1 MLFEQLQKFMDNTI
15 IKYIGFLLIIG
26 FIIYMIIRLANIQQN
41 VVEGLTMFNNTNE
54 DDEKTIIKINKE
66 IDNITQQIEKNTI
79 SDDVKDTLEE
89 YLIHA
94 DELVKLNIFNQISNN
109 INKPNVID
117 NNSKVIQLLQTKN
130 NIKQLLELFTDE

>member
-1 MLFEQLQKFMDNTI
+1 MLFEQLQKMIDNNI
-15 IKYIGFLLIIG
+15 IKYIGFLLFIG

-41 VVEGLTMFNNTNE
+41 VVEGLTMGNTNE
-54 DDEKTIIKINKE
+54 DDEKIIIKINKK
-66 IDNITQQIEKNTI
+66 IDNITQQMEKNTI

-109 INKPNVID
+109 INKPNVIG